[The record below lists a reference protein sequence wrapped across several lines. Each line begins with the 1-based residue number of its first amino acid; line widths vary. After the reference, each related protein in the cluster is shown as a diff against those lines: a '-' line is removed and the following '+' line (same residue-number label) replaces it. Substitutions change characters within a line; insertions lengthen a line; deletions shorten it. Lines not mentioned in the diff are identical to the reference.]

1 LFLTGSEVIRAFVA
15 AGKFT
20 WTGAAVPADSGKPTA
35 NTIQSDRTIVLI
47 DIVNLQFN
55 THPDQ
60 AGRYSSPII
69 TIEHKIM
76 CCIGITKLCLYR
88 DNDINVTAD
97 SLSFGTTGKASRSSG
112 QKPSKQLMDL
122 VNYPARYW

>member
-1 LFLTGSEVIRAFVA
+1 LIKICRGATRTGAAAAECLFLTGSEVIRAFVA

-20 WTGAAVPADSGKPTA
+20 WTGAAVPADNGKPTA

-76 CCIGITKLCLYR
+76 IISASQNYACTGIMT
-88 DNDINVTAD
+88 
-97 SLSFGTTGKASRSSG
+97 
-112 QKPSKQLMDL
+112 
-122 VNYPARYW
+122 